1 MNNHIDNLNL
11 ISQWI
16 TGKKESDTEV
26 IHATQS
32 ILSDPDP
39 VPRDILIGMSI
50 SHPDR
55 VSLLLD
61 DLPETGD
68 HRLNLANL
76 RIIIGR
82 YNGHETHEMMK
93 HAESLNDKGIPGT
106 TLLEMLITEMDDDGR
121 LPDSVLEGL
130 SISAS
135 SLAEDAGVDAV

>member
-16 TGKKESDTEV
+16 TGKKDSDTEV
-26 IHATQS
+26 IHATQA

-61 DLPETGD
+61 HLPETGD